1 MEAEI
6 KISTTVTT
14 SVTTSAELKLSYEKQ
29 GALALRYAINKYWL
43 MVNS

>member
-14 SVTTSAELKLSYEKQ
+14 SVTTSEELKLSYEIQ
-29 GALALRYAINKYWL
+29 GALLLRYAINKYWL